1 MSASDSVWGS
11 LACMK
16 GDRIVPGVPRHA
28 PGYFGPFLSGRLR
41 HAEDDN
47 GRIFIDRS
55 PDLFAYMPP
64 LPCRERS
71 GGGEDGQDL
80 YVLIARYILQYLRAM
95 TVPMQYE
102 LRRMKQDLIA
112 ECAFWD
118 VPSLA
123 SRLEGVV
130 AASDM
135 RPEDRKIRDLE
146 AAPSGHSSILI
157 DLYAASYEPR
167 PAEDL
172 QITLLP
178 RTAPRALLSGGLQDC
193 KRRLNLFTQG
203 LVDRLAGAQ
212 HVVFAGGA
220 VTAAVRAGGLCAPPP
235 R

>member
-1 MSASDSVWGS
+1 
-11 LACMK
+11 
-16 GDRIVPGVPRHA
+16 
-28 PGYFGPFLSGRLR
+28 
-41 HAEDDN
+41 
-47 GRIFIDRS
+47 
-55 PDLFAYMPP
+55 
-64 LPCRERS
+64 
-71 GGGEDGQDL
+71 
-80 YVLIARYILQYLRAM
+80 
-95 TVPMQYE
+95 MQYE

-135 RPEDRKIRDLE
+135 RPEDRRIRDLE
-146 AAPSGHSSILI
+146 AAPSGHNSILI

-193 KRRLNLFTQG
+193 KRRLNLST
-203 LVDRLAGAQ
+203 LERLAGAQ

-220 VTAAVRAGGLCAPPP
+220 VTAAVRAGGSLRTSCPVKKERGGCCLIFFVPHEGDQQRP
-235 R
+235 W